1 MARGEAWDTEEDV
14 QLAKSWLAISGDPA
28 IGAAQK
34 SSDLNKRVY
43 AHWLAHK
50 STVRHGDRSP
60 QAIISRWKKV
70 CPMLSSFNATVVQA
84 LKSIPSGWNEDGVIS
99 NELYAI
105 ADAKLHGVER
115 TTILACWRIVR
126 DAPKWRVEVETVQ
139 GKRKAVELQRPG
151 GTKHA
156 KAVKQ
161 APVAL
166 DALHTRFV
174 KASEEK
180 ASNMAKRHQLA
191 ELKFMFQ
198 VFAQDPQSEDA
209 VLFNTQLR
217 ANLLLRARQLQTSS
231 VANVARS
238 LEAEESAEDDVDAI
252 DANE

>member
-1 MARGEAWDTEEDV
+1 MWD
-14 QLAKSWLAISGDPA
+14 
-28 IGAAQK
+28 
-34 SSDLNKRVY
+34 
-43 AHWLAHK
+43 
-50 STVRHGDRSP
+50 GDRSP

-84 LKSIPSGWNEDGVIS
+84 LNSIPSGWNEHGVIS

-105 ADAKLHGVER
+105 ADAKSHGVER
-115 TTILACWRIVR
+115 TTTLACWRIVR

-139 GKRKAVELQRPG
+139 GKCKAVELLRPG

-161 APVAL
+161 APIAL
-166 DALHTRFV
+166 DALHARFV

-198 VFAQDPQSEDA
+198 VFAQDPESEDA
-209 VLFNTQLR
+209 ILFNTQLI
-217 ANLLLRARQLQTSS
+217 ANLLLRACNDITPVVS
-231 VANVARS
+231 
-238 LEAEESAEDDVDAI
+238 
-252 DANE
+252 